1 MSCSE
6 THFGRF
12 KIVAKGIDEMK
23 KYATENDLENKLE
36 FDTYDNGKCY
46 CYIDPSD
53 GYEAVFVNGEWQ
65 LLKFITHI
73 QTDDY
78 FVSLTQVDEDTYDFA
93 TMFYNGGTCLS
104 EVLGD
109 ELENVSKYI
118 NK

>member
-23 KYATENDLENKLE
+23 KYAAENDLENKLE
-36 FDTYDNGKCY
+36 FDEYNDGKCY
-46 CYIDPSD
+46 CYIDQSH
-53 GYEAVFVNGEWQ
+53 GYDAVFVNGEWQ

-73 QTDDY
+73 ETDDY
-78 FVSLTQVDEDTYDFA
+78 FISLTQVDEDTYDFA

-109 ELENVSKYI
+109 ELGNISTDK
-118 NK
+118 

>member
-23 KYATENDLENKLE
+23 KYAAENDLEKKLE
-36 FDTYDNGKCY
+36 IDEYDNNKYY
-46 CYIDPSD
+46 CFIDSSH
-53 GYEAVFVNGEWQ
+53 GYEAIFVNGEWQ

-73 QTDDY
+73 ETDDY
-78 FVSLTQVDEDTYDFA
+78 FVTLTKVDEDTYDFA

-109 ELENVSKYI
+109 ELENISISI

>member
-23 KYATENDLENKLE
+23 KYAAKNDLENKLE
-36 FDTYDNGKCY
+36 FDEYNDGKCY

-53 GYEAVFVNGEWQ
+53 GYDAVFVNGEWQ
-65 LLKFITHI
+65 LLKFITHVE
-73 QTDDY
+73 TDDY
-78 FVSLTQVDEDTYDFA
+78 FVSLTEVDKDTYDFA

-109 ELENVSKYI
+109 ELGNISTDK
-118 NK
+118 